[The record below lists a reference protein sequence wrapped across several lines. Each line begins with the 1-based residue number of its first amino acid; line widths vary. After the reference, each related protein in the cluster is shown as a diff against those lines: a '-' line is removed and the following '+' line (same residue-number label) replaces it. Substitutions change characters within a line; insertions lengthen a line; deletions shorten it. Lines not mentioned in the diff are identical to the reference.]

1 MVRRGES
8 LGGVGWGLWWKDCRC
23 VRGRLLLVA
32 LAAAL
37 EECGVRKNREGE
49 DVWVMLEDSERAK
62 W

>member
-1 MVRRGES
+1 
-8 LGGVGWGLWWKDCRC
+8 